1 MTLPASKPR
10 INRLQQFV
18 SARITF
24 ALILREM
31 ATRYGRSP
39 GGYAWALLE
48 PLGGIVILSIAFE
61 LLVRNPSI
69 GHSFLLFFATAFLPL
84 TMYMTTSN
92 MVQRS
97 ITFSRPLLKYPA
109 VSWIDAVMARF
120 LLNAL
125 TTSLV
130 AIILL
135 YGILEYVGSRTI
147 LDIPTM
153 IRSGAHALFLAFGIG
168 ALNCVATGFFSIWSN
183 FWGVLTRPLF
193 LLSGVFYVYED
204 LPPLAQELI
213 WYNPLIH
220 LTGLMRDGLYSTY
233 KPQYIS
239 ETYVFGFSLVT
250 SALGLLL
257 LRRYHRELLNR

>member
-168 ALNCVATGFFSIWSN
+168 ALNCVATGFFSVWSN